1 MEIIQTQRRE
11 NCIDLQETIF
21 FVNTQ
26 SFFLVF
32 YLRAG
37 DWRAVVPV
45 PGLTGRQMTLEEA
58 SLLLVTLTAR

>member
-32 YLRAG
+32 YLGAG
-37 DWRAVVPV
+37 DWRAAVPV
-45 PGLTGRQMTLEEA
+45 PRLTGRQMTLEEA